1 MDLRNYNLAKRRIL
15 KITLQKGFLVL
26 FVPIVIVRKSSR
38 LINIGF
44 FSQGDNPYS
53 WEGGSKVHNE
63 AS

>member
-26 FVPIVIVRKSSR
+26 FVPIVISIKSLQ

-44 FSQGDNPYS
+44 FSHGDNPYS
-53 WEGGSKVHNE
+53 WAGGS
-63 AS
+63 

>member
-1 MDLRNYNLAKRRIL
+1 MDSRNYNLAKRRIL

-44 FSQGDNPYS
+44 FSHSDNPYS

>member
-1 MDLRNYNLAKRRIL
+1 M
-15 KITLQKGFLVL
+15 VL
-26 FVPIVIVRKSSR
+26 FVPIVIVRKSSQ

-44 FSQGDNPYS
+44 FSHSDNPYS